1 MKWIFSLKMIMMILA
16 LYSIQTF
23 AIDELHPFYR
33 GIRAKGMGGVQVPSV
48 NDETALIVNPAALG
62 KLRDY
67 YGTIVDPEIDFSSNY
82 LSLIQSS
89 SLTDTLDL
97 EKVKD
102 ALVSNTDVYYH
113 YHNQIFPSFV
123 ARNFGI
129 GILSNKT
136 LDAYM
141 DTTAANMDTFYR
153 DDLSL
158 LLGYSLR
165 FFDGFVKVGV
175 VGKVISRI
183 ELNKVLSVAS
193 SSFSISTLAGQ
204 GYTKEGL
211 GTGYDVGLML
221 TAPWATLPTIT
232 AVARDV
238 GGTSFKTKTG
248 VRLNSTDTPDQVSQ
262 DMDVGISISP
272 IVGKNNRTT
281 LAVEYTNLISGVNI
295 EDKAKL
301 IHAGMEYNIGDVV
314 FLRAG
319 YNQRYWTAGFE
330 LASEHYQFQFAT
342 YGEETGTSE
351 LPYEDRRYTFKIAW
365 RY

>member
-1 MKWIFSLKMIMMILA
+1 MKWIFSLKMIMMIA
-16 LYSIQTF
+16 LFFAEPCS

-33 GIRAKGMGGVQVPSV
+33 GIRAKGMGGVQVPTV

-62 KLRDY
+62 KLRDF
-67 YGTIVDPEIDFSSNY
+67 YGTVLDPEIDFSANY
-82 LSLIQSS
+82 LTLVQSS

-97 EKVKD
+97 EKVKNS
-102 ALVSNTDVYYH
+102 LVTNTDTYYH

-129 GILSNKT
+129 GILQNKSM
-136 LDAYM
+136 DAYM
-141 DTTAANMDTFYR
+141 DTAAANMDTFYR

-165 FFDGFVKVGV
+165 FFDGFVKIGV

-183 ELNKVLSVAS
+183 EMNKILSVAN
-193 SSFSISTLAGQ
+193 SSFSVSTLAGQ
-204 GYTKEGL
+204 GHVKEGL

-221 TAPWATLPTIT
+221 TAPWATLPTLT
-232 AVARDV
+232 AVVRDV
-238 GGTSFKTKTG
+238 GSTSFTSKTG
-248 VRLNSTDTPDQVSQ
+248 VRLTSTDTPAQVSQ
-262 DMDVGISISP
+262 DMDVGISFTP
-272 IVGKNNRTT
+272 IVGKNNRLT
-281 LAVEYTNLISGVNI
+281 LGVEYTNLLTASAID
-295 EDKAKL
+295 DKAKL
-301 IHAGMEYNIGDVV
+301 LHAGMEYNISDVV
-314 FLRAG
+314 FFRAG

-342 YGEETGTSE
+342 YGEETGTLA